1 MEPRRERVE
10 EKTLLAMED
19 ECGCVDAKR
28 LLRTLARQD
37 GTKVVLVVGRDL
49 KLEGCGPVF
58 GYADRRRGVA
68 VVSTF
73 RLAGDA
79 AKLGERVE
87 KVIAH
92 EAGHLEGRGHCG
104 DERCAMHQAG
114 SVADLDAR
122 GLAMCARCRGGRRGG
137 RWALIAA
144 AAACAVLFLGL
155 DASVRALTK
164 RTLPFTAR
172 EQAEGTTV
180 MYKGE
185 AVLRLADGERA
196 RQAAAV
202 LNRAYM
208 QLEPARLEVEPAG
221 EEARVSA
228 GGAVVAD
235 IDRRTAGGVD
245 PAEFARAWAARMDAV
260 LQGKGARGEGCPDC
274 HIERRAEV
282 EESAR
287 RRARAW
293 R

>member
-10 EKTLLAMED
+10 EKVLRAVED
-19 ECGCVDAKR
+19 ERGRVDAKR
-28 LLRTLARQD
+28 LLRRLARQD

-73 RLAGDA
+73 RLEGDA

-122 GLAMCARCRGGRRGG
+122 GLAMCERCRSGRRGG
-137 RWALIAA
+137 RWGLIAA
-144 AAACAVLFLGL
+144 AAACVVLFLGL

-172 EQAEGTTV
+172 EQAEGSAL

-185 AVLRLADGERA
+185 TVLRLPDGEKA
-196 RQAAAV
+196 RQAAAA
-202 LNRAYM
+202 LNGAYM
-208 QLEPARLEVEPAG
+208 QLEPARLEVRAAG
-221 EEARVSA
+221 GVARVLAA
-228 GGAVVAD
+228 GVAVAE
-235 IDRRTAGGVD
+235 IDGRTAGGGD
-245 PAEFARAWAARMDAV
+245 PAAYARAWAARMDAV